1 MPTIRL
7 TQLAAE
13 KLTAPPTGRSVYWDR
28 HLPGFGVRITASGA
42 KSWVAMYRVSG
53 KPVMETI
60 GSLAKVPRVDD
71 ARQAARE
78 SMAKA
83 AAGGHPVARNGSK
96 RFAAPRI
103 PARRPSTGTC
113 RSAIA

>member
-13 KLTAPPTGRSVYWDR
+13 KLAPPATGRAVYWDR

-42 KSWVAMYRVSG
+42 KSWGAMYRGNG

-60 GSLAKVPRVDD
+60 GTLAKVPKVDD

-83 AAGGHPVARNGSK
+83 AAGSHPVREKRTEAARGS
-96 RFAAPRI
+96 AN
-103 PARRPSTGTC
+103 
-113 RSAIA
+113 

>member
-13 KLTAPPTGRSVYWDR
+13 KLAPPPTGRIVYWDR
-28 HLPGFGVRITASGA
+28 HLPGFGVRITATGA
-42 KSWVAMYRVSG
+42 KSWVAMYRVNG
-53 KPVMETI
+53 RTVMETI
-60 GSLAKVPRVDD
+60 ASIAKLPRVDD

-83 AAGGHPVARNGSK
+83 ATGDHPVREK
-96 RFAAPRI
+96 RVQAV
-103 PARRPSTGTC
+103 RR
-113 RSAIA
+113 